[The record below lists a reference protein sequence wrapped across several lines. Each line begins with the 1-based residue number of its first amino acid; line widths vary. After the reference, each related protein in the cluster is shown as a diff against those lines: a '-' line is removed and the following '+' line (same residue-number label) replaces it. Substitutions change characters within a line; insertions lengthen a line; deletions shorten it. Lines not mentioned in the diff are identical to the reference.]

1 VVVAES
7 VKSAERALRIIELL
21 TDIGSLDFPALCAQ
35 LALPKS
41 SAHALLAT
49 MRDMGFLHLDQ
60 RSRQYSLGPRL
71 WEAGQ
76 AYIEKLDIATLADP
90 YMRRV
95 HDQLGETVQ
104 LAILDGI
111 ENVYVGKLDSDHALQ
126 LVSRLGSRLPAYT
139 TGLGKTLLAGLTD
152 AEVLRRLENVDM
164 RQFTARTITDR
175 QRLLAELARIR
186 RRGYATDI
194 GEYTDGVFCVAGPIT
209 APTGT
214 VAAMSVSIPDVR
226 VTAEVRRRAAAVVTA
241 ETAALSRQLG
251 SSDGAANSSSHRTVR
266 SS

>member
-21 TDIGSLDFPALCAQ
+21 TEAGGLDFPALCMQ
-35 LALPKS
+35 LSLPKS
-41 SAHALLAT
+41 SAHSLLAT
-49 MRDMGFLHLDQ
+49 MRDMGFIHLDEQ
-60 RSRQYSLGPRL
+60 SRQYSLGPRL

-76 AYIEKLDIATLADP
+76 AYIEKLDIAQLAGP
-90 YMRRV
+90 FMRRV
-95 HDQLGETVQ
+95 HDRVGETVQ

-139 TGLGKTLLAGLTD
+139 TGLGKTLLAGLAD
-152 AEVLRRLENVDM
+152 AEVQRRLENVEM
-164 RQFTARTITDR
+164 QQFTARTITDAG
-175 QRLLAELARIR
+175 RLITELAKVR
-186 RRGYATDI
+186 RRGYATDV
-194 GEYTDGVFCVAGPIT
+194 GEYTEGVYCVAAPIT

-226 VTAEVRRRAAAVVTA
+226 ATAAVRRQAVAVVTA
-241 ETAALSRQLG
+241 ETTALSRQLG
-251 SSDGAANSSSHRTVR
+251 SSNGRAAETMTGSL
-266 SS
+266 